1 MSAIASIPVNVT
13 AEAAA
18 QVAKLGLQA
27 QLQQMIEHTRQSVPG
42 LRCIDVELAP
52 RYDEPKEEPGVTIL
66 ATRDDPHLD
75 DDPTGRELAHWIV
88 STFPPDVFRH
98 LLIQIHYESADA
110 R

>member
-1 MSAIASIPVNVT
+1 MSAITSIPVNVT

-52 RYDEPKEEPGVTIL
+52 RYDEPGEEPGVTIL

-75 DDPTGRELAHWIV
+75 DDPTGRELRAWTI
-88 STFPPDVFRH
+88 STFPPDVFWH
-98 LLIQIHYESADA
+98 LLIRIHYESADA